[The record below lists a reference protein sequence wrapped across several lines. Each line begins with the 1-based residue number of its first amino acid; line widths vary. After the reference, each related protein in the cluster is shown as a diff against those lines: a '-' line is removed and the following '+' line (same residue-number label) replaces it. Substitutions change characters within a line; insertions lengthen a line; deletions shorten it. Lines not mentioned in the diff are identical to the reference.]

1 MMKELYLVTG
11 ATGNLGHNV
20 VKQLLEAGK
29 SVRVLARQASKLKFQ
44 KEVQVVVGSLS
55 DLESLKHFFER
66 EEGTEVYVIHCASQ
80 VALSPEPD
88 ESVYES
94 NVIGTENIVKMC
106 VERTVK
112 KLVYVSS
119 TGAIPEPVHK
129 VVITEPLSIRPE
141 QVRGYYSQTK
151 AVATNTVLSAVK
163 QFGLDASIVYPS
175 GIFGPYDYGLGL
187 ITSTIIEMMHGK
199 IPCGI
204 EGSFNAVDVR
214 DLAAGIITCARIGI
228 KGEGYIMAGE
238 TQNMGVLFNAIASA
252 SGCKPIRLVI
262 PWILVFPVAVV
273 LEWFGKVTK
282 RQMRLTTFT
291 LYNLKRNNHFSSQ
304 KAKTELGFKCRPFEE
319 SIRDEVLWLKSEGC

>member
-1 MMKELYLVTG
+1 MKPERYIVTG

-29 SVRVLARQASKLKFQ
+29 LVRVLARQPNKLKFE
-44 KEVQVVVGSLS
+44 KEVQIIVGDLS
-55 DLESLKHFFER
+55 DLESLGQLFEC

-106 VERTVK
+106 VERAVK
-112 KLVYVSS
+112 KLVYISS
-119 TGAIPEPVHK
+119 TGAIPEPAHK
-129 VVITEPLSIRPE
+129 EVITEPLTLSPE

-151 AVATNTVLSAVK
+151 AMATHIVLDAVK
-163 QFGLDASIVYPS
+163 QTGLDASIVYPS

-187 ITSTIIEMMHGK
+187 ITSTMIDMMHGK

-214 DLAAGIITCARIGI
+214 DLAAGIINCTKLGT

-238 TQNMGVLFNAIASA
+238 THSMKALFNAIASA
-252 SGCKPIRLVI
+252 SGCKPVKLVI
-262 PWILVFPVAVV
+262 PWLFAYPLAVA
-273 LEWFGKVTK
+273 LELFGKMTK
-282 RQMRLTTFT
+282 KQMLLTTFT
-291 LYNLKRNNHFSSQ
+291 LYNLKRNNQFSSK
-304 KAKTELGFKCRPFEE
+304 KAETELGFKCRPFEE
-319 SIRDEVLWLKSEGC
+319 SICDEVIWLKSEGY